1 MYDMKKKYTVLI
13 LISFAM
19 GVIFSLM
26 LMLPLAEKKL
36 QKSISDDRNNT
47 ITEMNELSDIL
58 RLYNLFLKNEV
69 GSNNKK
75 GESYF
80 LKDYCN
86 NFNKLDKT
94 GNGVRYALFDMT
106 NDGIPELHVLTD
118 ISYSVHTVEGK
129 KLITWYEGDRY
140 RRPLNNKAILGKTE
154 SSETYYEYIVLDNK
168 GEEVF
173 SCVFA
178 KNQRNICL
186 FSNGEDYIK
195 LSKRKWEKLTSPFL
209 SIGSDK
215 INWKNIN
222 DKVEWTE
229 LKGKWYQKNYWENTN
244 YF

>member
-1 MYDMKKKYTVLI
+1 MKKKYTVLI

-173 SCVFA
+173 SCAFA

-209 SIGSDK
+209 SIDSDK

-229 LKGKWYQKNYWENTN
+229 LKGK
-244 YF
+244 

>member
-1 MYDMKKKYTVLI
+1 
-13 LISFAM
+13 M

-47 ITEMNELSDIL
+47 ITEMNE
-58 RLYNLFLKNEV
+58 
-69 GSNNKK
+69 
-75 GESYF
+75 
-80 LKDYCN
+80 
-86 NFNKLDKT
+86 
-94 GNGVRYALFDMT
+94 
-106 NDGIPELHVLTD
+106 
-118 ISYSVHTVEGK
+118 
-129 KLITWYEGDRY
+129 
-140 RRPLNNKAILGKTE
+140 

-173 SCVFA
+173 SCAFA

-229 LKGKWYQKNYWENTN
+229 LKGK
-244 YF
+244 

>member
-1 MYDMKKKYTVLI
+1 MKKKYTVLI

-129 KLITWYEGDRY
+129 KLITWYEWDRY

-173 SCVFA
+173 SCAFA

-229 LKGKWYQKNYWENTN
+229 LKGK
-244 YF
+244 

>member
-1 MYDMKKKYTVLI
+1 MKKKYTVLI

-129 KLITWYEGDRY
+129 KLITLYEGDRY
-140 RRPLNNKAILGKTE
+140 RSPLNNKAILGKTE

-173 SCVFA
+173 SCAFA

-229 LKGKWYQKNYWENTN
+229 LKGK
-244 YF
+244 

>member
-1 MYDMKKKYTVLI
+1 MKKKYTVLI

-173 SCVFA
+173 SCAVA

-229 LKGKWYQKNYWENTN
+229 LKGK
-244 YF
+244 

>member
-1 MYDMKKKYTVLI
+1 MKKKYTVLI

-86 NFNKLDKT
+86 NFNKLDKM

-173 SCVFA
+173 SCAFA

-229 LKGKWYQKNYWENTN
+229 LKGK
-244 YF
+244 

>member
-173 SCVFA
+173 SCAFA

-222 DKVEWTE
+222 DKVKWTE
-229 LKGKWYQKNYWENTN
+229 LKGK
-244 YF
+244 

>member
-173 SCVFA
+173 SCAFA

-215 INWKNIN
+215 INWKNLN

-229 LKGKWYQKNYWENTN
+229 LKGK
-244 YF
+244 

>member
-173 SCVFA
+173 SCAFA

-215 INWKNIN
+215 INWKNMH
-222 DKVEWTE
+222 
-229 LKGKWYQKNYWENTN
+229 
-244 YF
+244 FS

>member
-1 MYDMKKKYTVLI
+1 MKKKYTVLI

-118 ISYSVHTVEGK
+118 ISYSVHTGEGK

-173 SCVFA
+173 SCAFA

-229 LKGKWYQKNYWENTN
+229 LKGK
-244 YF
+244 

>member
-36 QKSISDDRNNT
+36 QKSISDDTNNT

-173 SCVFA
+173 SCAFA

-229 LKGKWYQKNYWENTN
+229 LKGK
-244 YF
+244 

>member
-26 LMLPLAEKKL
+26 LMLPMAEKKL

-173 SCVFA
+173 SCAFA

-229 LKGKWYQKNYWENTN
+229 LKGK
-244 YF
+244 

>member
-26 LMLPLAEKKL
+26 LVLPLAEKKL

-173 SCVFA
+173 SCAFA

-222 DKVEWTE
+222 DKVKWTE
-229 LKGKWYQKNYWENTN
+229 LKGK
-244 YF
+244 

>member
-1 MYDMKKKYTVLI
+1 MR
-13 LISFAM
+13 
-19 GVIFSLM
+19 
-26 LMLPLAEKKL
+26 PL
-36 QKSISDDRNNT
+36 Q
-47 ITEMNELSDIL
+47 
-58 RLYNLFLKNEV
+58 
-69 GSNNKK
+69 
-75 GESYF
+75 
-80 LKDYCN
+80 
-86 NFNKLDKT
+86 
-94 GNGVRYALFDMT
+94 
-106 NDGIPELHVLTD
+106 
-118 ISYSVHTVEGK
+118 
-129 KLITWYEGDRY
+129 YEGDRY

-173 SCVFA
+173 SCAFA

-229 LKGKWYQKNYWENTN
+229 LKGKQYQKNYWENTN

>member
-168 GEEVF
+168 GKEVF
-173 SCVFA
+173 SCAFA

-222 DKVEWTE
+222 DKVEWME
-229 LKGKWYQKNYWENTN
+229 LKD
-244 YF
+244 

>member
-80 LKDYCN
+80 LKGYCN

-173 SCVFA
+173 SCAFA

-229 LKGKWYQKNYWENTN
+229 LKGK
-244 YF
+244 

>member
-173 SCVFA
+173 SCAFA

-195 LSKRKWEKLTSPFL
+195 LSKRKWEKLTSPFFIMAQL
-209 SIGSDK
+209 SR
-215 INWKNIN
+215 
-222 DKVEWTE
+222 
-229 LKGKWYQKNYWENTN
+229 QKFDVFIMN
-244 YF
+244 

>member
-106 NDGIPELHVLTD
+106 NDGILELHVLTD

-173 SCVFA
+173 SCAFA

-229 LKGKWYQKNYWENTN
+229 LKGK
-244 YF
+244 

>member
-1 MYDMKKKYTVLI
+1 MKKKYTVLI

-86 NFNKLDKT
+86 NFNILDKT

-173 SCVFA
+173 SCAFA

-229 LKGKWYQKNYWENTN
+229 LKGK
-244 YF
+244 

>member
-58 RLYNLFLKNEV
+58 RLYN
-69 GSNNKK
+69 
-75 GESYF
+75 

-173 SCVFA
+173 SCAFA

-222 DKVEWTE
+222 DKVKWTE
-229 LKGKWYQKNYWENTN
+229 LKGK
-244 YF
+244 

>member
-1 MYDMKKKYTVLI
+1 MKKKYTVLI

-86 NFNKLDKT
+86 NYNKLDKT

-173 SCVFA
+173 SCAFA

-195 LSKRKWEKLTSPFL
+195 LSKRKWEKLTIPFL

-229 LKGKWYQKNYWENTN
+229 LKGK
-244 YF
+244 

>member
-86 NFNKLDKT
+86 NYNKLDKT

-173 SCVFA
+173 SCAFA

-209 SIGSDK
+209 SIG
-215 INWKNIN
+215 
-222 DKVEWTE
+222 
-229 LKGKWYQKNYWENTN
+229 L
-244 YF
+244 

>member
-36 QKSISDDRNNT
+36 QKSISDYRNNT
-47 ITEMNELSDIL
+47 ITEMNELSDII

-154 SSETYYEYIVLDNK
+154 SSETYYEFIVLDNK

-173 SCVFA
+173 SCAFA

-229 LKGKWYQKNYWENTN
+229 LKGK
-244 YF
+244 

>member
-1 MYDMKKKYTVLI
+1 MKKKYTVLI

-86 NFNKLDKT
+86 NYNKLDKT

-173 SCVFA
+173 SCAFA

-222 DKVEWTE
+222 DKVEWAE
-229 LKGKWYQKNYWENTN
+229 LKGK
-244 YF
+244 

>member
-1 MYDMKKKYTVLI
+1 MKKKYTVLI

-86 NFNKLDKT
+86 NYNKLDKT
-94 GNGVRYALFDMT
+94 GNGVRYAFFDMT

-173 SCVFA
+173 SCAFA

-229 LKGKWYQKNYWENTN
+229 LKGK
-244 YF
+244 

>member
-58 RLYNLFLKNEV
+58 RLYKLFLKNEV

-173 SCVFA
+173 SCAFA

-229 LKGKWYQKNYWENTN
+229 LKGK
-244 YF
+244 

>member
-1 MYDMKKKYTVLI
+1 MKKKYTVLI

-86 NFNKLDKT
+86 NYNKLDKT
-94 GNGVRYALFDMT
+94 GNRVRYALFDMT

-173 SCVFA
+173 SCAFA

-229 LKGKWYQKNYWENTN
+229 LKGK
-244 YF
+244 

>member
-1 MYDMKKKYTVLI
+1 MKKKYTVLI

-173 SCVFA
+173 SCAFA

-222 DKVEWTE
+222 DKVKWTE
-229 LKGKWYQKNYWENTN
+229 LKGK
-244 YF
+244 

>member
-58 RLYNLFLKNEV
+58 RLYNLFFKNEV

-86 NFNKLDKT
+86 NYNKLDKT

-173 SCVFA
+173 SCAFA

-229 LKGKWYQKNYWENTN
+229 LKGK
-244 YF
+244 

>member
-75 GESYF
+75 GASYF

-86 NFNKLDKT
+86 NYNKLDKT

-173 SCVFA
+173 SCAFA

-222 DKVEWTE
+222 DKVEWAE
-229 LKGKWYQKNYWENTN
+229 LKGK
-244 YF
+244 

>member
-1 MYDMKKKYTVLI
+1 MKKKYTVLI
-13 LISFAM
+13 LI
-19 GVIFSLM
+19 SLM

-173 SCVFA
+173 SCAFA

-229 LKGKWYQKNYWENTN
+229 LKGK
-244 YF
+244 